1 MELLSSNGL
10 STQWQYMFTTGDLQT
25 RRKTNMKLMYK
36 LILSINVWRSSVI
49 QMEIPLYSPLSQ
61 SFKLRTNKEL
71 FNHLFTKIN
80 MMILTNHSF
89 NENNL
94 KSIKI
99 KFIFLFTLII
109 IFF

>member
-1 MELLSSNGL
+1 
-10 STQWQYMFTTGDLQT
+10 
-25 RRKTNMKLMYK
+25 MYK

-49 QMEIPLYSPLSQ
+49 QMEILLYSPLSQ
-61 SFKLRTNKEL
+61 SFKLRINKEL

-99 KFIFLFTLII
+99 KF
-109 IFF
+109 FFYYLL